1 MPTPLDL
8 VSNADLANDSQIRD
22 WSHVQ
27 IEHKWRLLHKCGS
40 DKIMQGTGGKHDGKI
55 NAAVIRLCREL
66 VGNVMG
72 KVFRPTS

>member
-27 IEHKWRLLHKCGS
+27 FEHKWRLLHKCGS
-40 DKIMQGTGGKHDGKI
+40 DKIMQGTGGKKDYAGNWWKRDGKSFPPDK
-55 NAAVIRLCREL
+55 L
-66 VGNVMG
+66 G
-72 KVFRPTS
+72 FPDY

>member
-40 DKIMQGTGGKHDGKI
+40 DKIMQGTGGKRDGKKI
-55 NAAVIRLCREL
+55 MQGI
-66 VGNVMG
+66 GG
-72 KVFRPTS
+72 KRDGKSFPPDKLGFPE

>member
-40 DKIMQGTGGKHDGKI
+40 DKIMQGTVGKKDY
-55 NAAVIRLCREL
+55 A
-66 VGNVMG
+66 GN
-72 KVFRPTS
+72 

>member
-22 WSHVQ
+22 WSHVE

-40 DKIMQGTGGKHDGKI
+40 DKIMQGTGGKRGGK
-55 NAAVIRLCREL
+55 RLCREL
-66 VGNVMG
+66 VGNMMG
-72 KVFRPTS
+72 KDYAGNWWET

>member
-40 DKIMQGTGGKHDGKI
+40 DKIMQGTSGKHDY
-55 NAAVIRLCREL
+55 ADFA
-66 VGNVMG
+66 GNWWE
-72 KVFRPTS
+72 T